1 MNLELEFQVRQEHV
15 KDLLKEAEQHRLW
28 SKAKKARR
36 KNKFQAKAEK
46 ESKSLDGSK
55 NWQEA
60 FEGRS

>member
-1 MNLELEFQVRQEHV
+1 MNLELDFQVRQEHV

-36 KNKFQAKAEK
+36 KSQFLAQEAKRSEQP
-46 ESKSLDGSK
+46 ETPK